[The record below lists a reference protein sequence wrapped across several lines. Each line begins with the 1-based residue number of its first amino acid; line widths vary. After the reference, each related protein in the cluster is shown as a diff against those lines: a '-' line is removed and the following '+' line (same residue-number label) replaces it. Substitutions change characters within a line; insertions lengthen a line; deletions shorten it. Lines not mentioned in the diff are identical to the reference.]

1 MLSEDMKKLNFY
13 SFHKGI
19 AEHRFDHNNSIAL
32 VEELSKQFEVIRYEL
47 TGNGEFLYQDIPIN
61 HGSILIFEDD
71 DTKQF
76 KVYDFGDHPYLTVK
90 LSYLHNF
97 AGAIIGQYNP
107 KFWDGLHPNPQIRQT
122 IIASVYPESVWELGV
137 HNFNQVQEFR
147 QNNKLDTRLHWRGS
161 LYNQGVPE
169 NYLGVRKTLELL
181 PNYLTSEQFHFGNFP
196 LPFEQYI
203 QEAINFKLALSI
215 GGGGGAICGDFC
227 LRDIEMF
234 GLGIPLLRPKYIVE
248 TNDPLLPNYHYISV
262 NAEFDENFKYLK
274 PELLS
279 KMITQRYLEVI
290 KDDEFLNF
298 ISKNARKWYLDN
310 ISYPNITNNL
320 IKLLDL

>member
-1 MLSEDMKKLNFY
+1 MNQINFY

-19 AEHRFDHNNSIAL
+19 QPHRFDHNNSEAL
-32 VEELSKQFEVIRYEL
+32 FNEISKHSEIVRYEL
-47 TGNGEFLYQDIPIN
+47 TGDGSSEYRGIPID

-71 DTKQF
+71 STKQF

-90 LSYLHNF
+90 LSKLTKF

-107 KFWDGLHPNPQIRQT
+107 KFWDKIHENKFIRRTINPSI
-122 IIASVYPESVWELGV
+122 YPESVWELGV
-137 HNFNQVQEFR
+137 YNYDEVQEIR
-147 QNNKLDTRLHWRGS
+147 QTTKLDNRLHWRGS
-161 LYNQGVPE
+161 LYNVGVPS
-169 NYLGVRKTLELL
+169 NYLGVRKTLEFL
-181 PNYLTSEQFHFGNFP
+181 PSKLSSSQFHFGNSP

-248 TNDPLLPNYHYISV
+248 THDPLLPNYHYISV
-262 NAEFDENFKYLK
+262 DAEFDEDFKYSK

-279 KMITQRYLEVI
+279 KMIAQRYLEVI
-290 KDDEFLNF
+290 ENDEFLDF
-298 ISKNARKWYLDN
+298 VSKNARKWYLDN